1 MARDIALD
9 KVRNIGIMAHI
20 DAGKTTTTERIL
32 YFSGVTYK
40 LGEVHEGTA
49 VMDYMVQEQERGI
62 TITSAATTC
71 YWKDHRINIID
82 TPGHVD
88 FTIEVERSLRV
99 LDGAVAVFCSV
110 GGVQPQSETVWRQA
124 QKYSVPIIAFV
135 NKMDRVGADYFGT
148 IKQMREQL
156 NTNAVAI
163 QYPIGKEDTFSGVVN
178 LVDMKAYV
186 WRETLKDNMY
196 TVEEI
201 PADLLEACQA
211 KRQEMLEAI
220 AECDDAV
227 LEKYLDGQE
236 ISEEEIKRA
245 MRKGVVGNKIVP
257 VMCGSSFKNKGI
269 RILLDAVVDYMPSP
283 LDAKPIVGTNKKGQE
298 EERKPEDGQ
307 PFAALAFKI
316 IADPYV
322 GKLTFFRV
330 YSGSLKKGQT
340 VYNANTQ
347 KRERIGRLLQMHAN
361 DRKELEE
368 VHAGEIAAAV
378 GLKNVKTGETICDE
392 AHPIVMESLT
402 IPDPVISLA
411 IEPKS
416 KADRDKLSEAL
427 GRLSEEDPT
436 FCVSTNQ
443 DTGQTIIAGMGE
455 LHLDIIRDRLVRE
468 FRVDATVGRPQVAYR
483 ETITSST
490 EVHSRFAR
498 QSGGKGQFGDVHI
511 RFEPLEAGAGFEFVD
526 AIKGGVIPGEFIP
539 AVEKGL
545 REAMTTGVLG
555 GYPCSDFK
563 ATLFDGSFHEV
574 DSSELAFKMAAIFAF
589 RDGIPKCQPVLL
601 EPVMHVEVTT
611 PDTNLGDVIGDLN
624 SRRAK
629 VREILPR
636 QNLQIVKAQVPL
648 AEMFGYATA
657 VRTLTS
663 GRASYSMEPDH
674 FEQVPKAIQEK
685 LLSKKL

>member
-1 MARDIALD
+1 MARDIALE

-49 VMDYMVQEQERGI
+49 VMDWMLQEQERGI

-71 YWKDHRINIID
+71 YWKEHRINIID

-135 NKMDRVGADYFGT
+135 NKMDRVGADFFGT
-148 IKQMREQL
+148 IEQMKNQL

-163 QYPIGKEDTFSGVVN
+163 QYPIGKEDNFHGAVD
-178 LVDMKAYV
+178 LVKMKAYI
-186 WRETLKDNMY
+186 WHDELKDNMY
-196 TVEEI
+196 TEEAI
-201 PADLLEACQA
+201 PEDMLEACREKRQILLEAV
-211 KRQEMLEAI
+211 
-220 AECDDAV
+220 AECDDAL
-227 LEKYLDGQE
+227 LEKYLNGE
-236 ISEEEIKRA
+236 ELGEEEIMA
-245 MRKGVVGNKIVP
+245 ALRKGVVDNKIVP

-269 RILLDAVVDYMPSP
+269 RLLLDAIVAYLPSP
-283 LDAKPIVGTNKKGQE
+283 LDAKPIVGINKKGEE

-307 PFAALAFKI
+307 PFSALAFKI
-316 IADPYV
+316 MADPYV

-340 VYNANTQ
+340 VFNANTK

-361 DRKELEE
+361 NRKELDE

-392 AHPIVMESLT
+392 GHPIIMESLN

-416 KADRDKLSEAL
+416 KADRDKLSESL
-427 GRLSEEDPT
+427 SRLSEEDPT
-436 FCVSTNQ
+436 FTVSTNQ
-443 DTGQTIIAGMGE
+443 DTGQTIISGMGE
-455 LHLDIIRDRLVRE
+455 LHLDIIKDRLIRE
-468 FRVDATVGRPQVAYR
+468 FKVDATVGRPQVAYR
-483 ETITSST
+483 EAITAST
-490 EVHSRFAR
+490 EIHSRFVR
-498 QSGGKGQFGDVHI
+498 QSGGKGQYGDVHI
-511 RFEPLEAGAGFEFVD
+511 RFEPLEAGAGFQFVD
-526 AIKGGVIPGEFIP
+526 EIKGGVIPGEFIP

-545 REAMTTGVLG
+545 REAMTSGVLL
-555 GYPCSDFK
+555 GYPCTDFK

-574 DSSELAFKMAAIFAF
+574 DSSEMAFKMAAIFAF
-589 RDGIPKCQPVLL
+589 RDGIPKCKPVLM

-629 VREILPR
+629 VREIVPK
-636 QNLQIVKAQVPL
+636 QHLQVVKAQVPL

-657 VRTLTS
+657 VRTLTRT
-663 GRASYSMEPDH
+663 GASYSMEPDH

-685 LLSKKL
+685 LLAGK

>member
-1 MARDIALD
+1 MARDIELER
-9 KVRNIGIMAHI
+9 VRNIGIMAHI

-32 YFSGVTYK
+32 YFTGKTYK

-49 VMDYMVQEQERGI
+49 VMDWMPQEQERGI

-71 YWKDHRINIID
+71 YWKEHRINIID

-135 NKMDRVGADYFGT
+135 NKMDRVGADFFGT
-148 IKQMREQL
+148 IEQMKTQL

-163 QYPIGKEDTFSGVVN
+163 QYPVGKEDCFRGA
-178 LVDMKAYV
+178 VDLIKMKAYI
-186 WRETLKDNMY
+186 WQENLEDNMY
-196 TVEEI
+196 IEEEI
-201 PADLLEACQA
+201 PEELLEECKERRQILLEAV
-211 KRQEMLEAI
+211 
-220 AECDDAV
+220 AECDDEV
-227 LEKYLDGQE
+227 MEKYLNG
-236 ISEEEIKRA
+236 EEIPEEAIKA
-245 MRKGVVGNKIVP
+245 ALRKGVVSNKIVP

-269 RILLDAVVDYMPSP
+269 RLLLDAIVEYMPSP
-283 LDAKPIVGTNKKGQE
+283 LDTKPIVGINKKGEE
-298 EERKPEDGQ
+298 EERKPDDNG
-307 PFAALAFKI
+307 PFSALAFKI
-316 IADPYV
+316 MADPYV

-330 YSGSLKKGQT
+330 YSGTLKKGQT
-340 VYNANTQ
+340 VFNANTK

-361 DRKELEE
+361 NRKELDE
-368 VHAGEIAAAV
+368 VHSGEIAAAV
-378 GLKNVKTGETICDE
+378 GLKNVRTGETICDE
-392 AHPIVMESLT
+392 GHPIIMESLN

-427 GRLSEEDPT
+427 SRLSEEDPT
-436 FCVSTNQ
+436 FTVSTNQ
-443 DTGQTIIAGMGE
+443 DTGQTIISGMGE
-455 LHLDIIRDRLVRE
+455 LHLDIIRDRLDRE
-468 FRVDATVGRPQVAYR
+468 FKVDAAVGRPQVAYK
-483 ETITSST
+483 EAITAT
-490 EVHSRFAR
+490 HEERHRFVR
-498 QSGGKGQFGDVHI
+498 QSGGKGQYGDVHI
-511 RFEPLEAGAGFEFVD
+511 RFEPLEPGSGFQFVND
-526 AIKGGVIPGEFIP
+526 IKGGVIPGEFIP

-545 REAMTTGVLG
+545 REAMTSGVLL
-555 GYPCSDFK
+555 GYPCTDFK

-589 RDGIPKCQPVLL
+589 REGIPKCKPVLM
-601 EPVMHVEVTT
+601 EPVMRVEVTT
-611 PDTNLGDVIGDLN
+611 PDTYLGDVIGDLN
-624 SRRAK
+624 SRRGK
-629 VREILPR
+629 VREIVPR
-636 QNLQIVKAQVPL
+636 QHLQLVRAQVPL

-657 VRTLTS
+657 VRTITS

-685 LLSKKL
+685 LLAGK

>member
-1 MARDIALD
+1 MARDIALEN
-9 KVRNIGIMAHI
+9 VRNIGIMAHI

-32 YFSGVTYK
+32 FFSGVTYK
-40 LGEVHEGTA
+40 LGEVHDGTA
-49 VMDYMVQEQERGI
+49 VMDWMIQEQERGI

-71 YWKDHRINIID
+71 YWKEHRINIID

-135 NKMDRVGADYFGT
+135 NKMDRVGADFFGT
-148 IKQMREQL
+148 IEQMKTQL

-163 QYPIGKEDTFSGVVN
+163 QYPIGKEDTFHGAVD
-178 LVDMKAYV
+178 LVRMKAYIWHEELV
-186 WRETLKDNMY
+186 NNMY
-196 TVEEI
+196 TEEEI
-201 PADLLEACQA
+201 PPELLEECQEKRQILLEAV
-211 KRQEMLEAI
+211 

-227 LEKYLDGQE
+227 MEKYLTGEE
-236 ISEEEIKRA
+236 ISEDEIKVA
-245 MRKGVVGNKIVP
+245 LRKGVVSNKIVP

-269 RILLDAVVDYMPSP
+269 RLLLDAIVAYLPSP
-283 LDAKPIVGTNKKGQE
+283 LDAKPIVGINKKGEE
-298 EERKPEDGQ
+298 EERKPEDGA
-307 PFAALAFKI
+307 PFSALAFKI
-316 IADPYV
+316 MADPYV

-340 VYNANTQ
+340 VFNANTK

-361 DRKELEE
+361 NRKELDE

-378 GLKNVKTGETICDE
+378 GLKNVRTGETICDE
-392 AHPIVMESLT
+392 GHPIIMESLN

-436 FCVSTNQ
+436 FTVSTNQ
-443 DTGQTIIAGMGE
+443 DTGQTIISGMGE
-455 LHLDIIRDRLVRE
+455 LHLDIIKDRLTRE
-468 FRVDATVGRPQVAYR
+468 FKVDASVGRPQVAYR
-483 ETITSST
+483 EAITASH
-490 EVHSRFAR
+490 EERHRFVR
-498 QSGGKGQFGDVHI
+498 QSGGKGQYGDVSI
-511 RFEPLEAGAGFEFVD
+511 RFEPLEPGAGFQFVD
-526 AIKGGVIPGEFIP
+526 DIKGGVIPGEFIP

-545 REAMTTGVLG
+545 REAMTSGVLL
-555 GYPCSDFK
+555 GYPCTDFK

-589 RDGIPKCQPVLL
+589 REGIPKCKPVLM
-601 EPVMHVEVTT
+601 EPVMRVEVTT
-611 PDTNLGDVIGDLN
+611 PDNYLGDVIGDLN
-624 SRRAK
+624 SRRGK
-629 VREILPR
+629 VREIVPR
-636 QNLQIVKAQVPL
+636 QHLQLVRAQVPL

-657 VRTLTS
+657 VRTITS

-685 LLSKKL
+685 LLAGK

>member
-1 MARDIALD
+1 MARDIALEN
-9 KVRNIGIMAHI
+9 VRNIGIMAHI

-49 VMDYMVQEQERGI
+49 VMDWMPQEQERGI

-71 YWKDHRINIID
+71 YWKEHRINIID

-135 NKMDRVGADYFGT
+135 NKMDRVGADFFGT
-148 IKQMREQL
+148 IEQMKTQL

-163 QYPIGKEDTFSGVVN
+163 QYPIGKEDTFHGA
-178 LVDMKAYV
+178 VDLIKMKAYI
-186 WRETLKDNMY
+186 WHDELKDNMY
-196 TVEEI
+196 TEEEI
-201 PADLLEACQA
+201 PSELLEECKEKRQILLEAV
-211 KRQEMLEAI
+211 

-227 LEKYLDGQE
+227 MEKYLNGEE
-236 ISEEEIKRA
+236 ISEDEIKVA
-245 MRKGVVGNKIVP
+245 LRKGVVSNKIVP

-269 RILLDAVVDYMPSP
+269 RLLLDAIVAYLPSP
-283 LDAKPIVGTNKKGQE
+283 LDAKPIAGINKKGEE
-298 EERKPEDGQ
+298 EERKPEDGA
-307 PFAALAFKI
+307 PFSALAFKI
-316 IADPYV
+316 MADPYV

-340 VYNANTQ
+340 VFNANTK

-361 DRKELEE
+361 NRKELDE

-378 GLKNVKTGETICDE
+378 GLKNVRTGETICDE
-392 AHPIVMESLT
+392 GHPIIMESLN

-436 FCVSTNQ
+436 FTVSTNQ
-443 DTGQTIIAGMGE
+443 DTGQTIISGMGE
-455 LHLDIIRDRLVRE
+455 LHLDIIKDRLTRE
-468 FRVDATVGRPQVAYR
+468 FKVDASVGRPQVAYR
-483 ETITSST
+483 EAITASH
-490 EVHSRFAR
+490 EERHRFVR
-498 QSGGKGQFGDVHI
+498 QSGGKGQYGDVSI
-511 RFEPLEAGAGFEFVD
+511 RFEPLEPGAGFQFVD
-526 AIKGGVIPGEFIP
+526 DIKGGVIPGEFIP

-545 REAMTTGVLG
+545 REAMTSGVLL
-555 GYPCSDFK
+555 GYPCTDFK

-589 RDGIPKCQPVLL
+589 REGIPKCKPVLM
-601 EPVMHVEVTT
+601 EPVMRVEVTT
-611 PDTNLGDVIGDLN
+611 PDNYLGDVIGDLN
-624 SRRAK
+624 SRRGK
-629 VREILPR
+629 VREIVPR
-636 QNLQIVKAQVPL
+636 QHLQLVRAQVPL

-657 VRTLTS
+657 VRTITS

-685 LLSKKL
+685 LLAGK

>member
-1 MARDIALD
+1 
-9 KVRNIGIMAHI
+9 MAHI

-49 VMDYMVQEQERGI
+49 VMDWMPQEQERGI

-71 YWKDHRINIID
+71 YWKEHRINIID

-135 NKMDRVGADYFGT
+135 NKMDRVGADFFGT
-148 IKQMREQL
+148 IEQMKTQL

-163 QYPIGKEDTFSGVVN
+163 QYPIGKEDTFHGA
-178 LVDMKAYV
+178 VDLIKMKAYI
-186 WRETLKDNMY
+186 WHDELKDNMY
-196 TVEEI
+196 TEEEI
-201 PADLLEACQA
+201 PSELLEECKEKRQILLEAV
-211 KRQEMLEAI
+211 

-227 LEKYLDGQE
+227 MEKYLNGEE
-236 ISEEEIKRA
+236 ISEDEIKVA
-245 MRKGVVGNKIVP
+245 LRKGVVSNKIVP

-269 RILLDAVVDYMPSP
+269 RLLLDAIVAYLPSP
-283 LDAKPIVGTNKKGQE
+283 LDAKPIAGINKKGEE
-298 EERKPEDGQ
+298 EERKPEDGA
-307 PFAALAFKI
+307 PFSALAFKI
-316 IADPYV
+316 MADPYV

-340 VYNANTQ
+340 VFNANTK

-361 DRKELEE
+361 NRKELDE

-378 GLKNVKTGETICDE
+378 GLKNVRTGETICDE
-392 AHPIVMESLT
+392 GHPIIMESLN

-436 FCVSTNQ
+436 FTVSTNQ
-443 DTGQTIIAGMGE
+443 DTGQTIISGMGE
-455 LHLDIIRDRLVRE
+455 LHLDIIKDRLTRE
-468 FRVDATVGRPQVAYR
+468 FKVDASVGRPQVAYR
-483 ETITSST
+483 EAITASH
-490 EVHSRFAR
+490 EERHRFVR
-498 QSGGKGQFGDVHI
+498 QSGGKGQYGDVSI
-511 RFEPLEAGAGFEFVD
+511 RFEPLEPGAGFQFVD
-526 AIKGGVIPGEFIP
+526 DIKGGVIPGEFIP

-545 REAMTTGVLG
+545 REAMTSGVLL
-555 GYPCSDFK
+555 GYPCTDFK

-589 RDGIPKCQPVLL
+589 REGIPKCKPVLM
-601 EPVMHVEVTT
+601 EPVMRVEVTT
-611 PDTNLGDVIGDLN
+611 PDNYLGDVIGDLN
-624 SRRAK
+624 SRRGK
-629 VREILPR
+629 VREIVPR
-636 QNLQIVKAQVPL
+636 QHLQLVRAQVPL

-657 VRTLTS
+657 VRTITS

-685 LLSKKL
+685 LLAGK

>member
-1 MARDIALD
+1 MARDIELE

-49 VMDYMVQEQERGI
+49 VMDWMKQEQERGI

-71 YWKDHRINIID
+71 YWKEHRINIID

-135 NKMDRVGADYFGT
+135 NKMDRVGADFFGT
-148 IKQMREQL
+148 IEQMKNQL

-163 QYPIGKEDTFSGVVN
+163 QYPIGKEDNFHGA
-178 LVDMKAYV
+178 VDLIKMKAYI
-186 WRETLKDNMY
+186 WHDELKDNMY
-196 TVEEI
+196 TEEEI
-201 PADLLEACQA
+201 PGELLDVCKEKRQILLEAV
-211 KRQEMLEAI
+211 

-227 LEKYLDGQE
+227 LEKYLNGE
-236 ISEEEIKRA
+236 ELTEEEIVSA
-245 MRKGVVGNKIVP
+245 LRKGVVSNKVVP

-269 RILLDAVVDYMPSP
+269 RLLLDAIVAYMPSP
-283 LDAKPIVGTNKKGQE
+283 LDTKPIVGINKKGEE
-298 EERKPEDGQ
+298 EERKPDDNG
-307 PFAALAFKI
+307 PFSALAFKI
-316 IADPYV
+316 MADPYV

-330 YSGSLKKGQT
+330 YSGTLKKGQT
-340 VYNANTQ
+340 IFNANTK

-361 DRKELEE
+361 HRKELDE

-378 GLKNVKTGETICDE
+378 GLKNVRTGETICDE
-392 AHPIVMESLT
+392 GHPIIMESLN

-427 GRLSEEDPT
+427 SRLSEEDPT

-455 LHLDIIRDRLVRE
+455 LHLDVIKDRLITE
-468 FRVDATVGRPQVAYR
+468 FGVDAAVGRPQVAYK
-483 ETITSST
+483 EAITQPY
-490 EVHSRFAR
+490 EQHSRFVR
-498 QSGGKGQFGDVHI
+498 QSGGKGQYGDVHI
-511 RFEPLEAGAGFEFVD
+511 KFEPLAPGSGFEFVD

-545 REAMTTGVLG
+545 REAMTSGVLL
-555 GYPCSDFK
+555 GYPCTDFR

-574 DSSELAFKMAAIFAF
+574 DSSEMAFKMAAIFAF
-589 RDGIPKCQPVLL
+589 RDGIPKCGPVLM
-601 EPVMHVEVTT
+601 EPVTLRVAA
-611 PDTNLGDVIGDLN
+611 
-624 SRRAK
+624 RADA
-629 VREILPR
+629 PR
-636 QNLQIVKAQVPL
+636 
-648 AEMFGYATA
+648 
-657 VRTLTS
+657 
-663 GRASYSMEPDH
+663 SM
-674 FEQVPKAIQEK
+674 
-685 LLSKKL
+685 

>member
-1 MARDIALD
+1 
-9 KVRNIGIMAHI
+9 MAHI

-32 YFSGVTYK
+32 FFSGVTYK
-40 LGEVHEGTA
+40 LGEVHDGTA
-49 VMDYMVQEQERGI
+49 VMDWMIQEQERGI

-71 YWKDHRINIID
+71 YWKEHRINIID

-135 NKMDRVGADYFGT
+135 NKMDRVGADFFGT
-148 IKQMREQL
+148 IEQMKTQL
-156 NTNAVAI
+156 HTNAVAI
-163 QYPIGKEDTFSGVVN
+163 QYPIGKEDTFHGAVD
-178 LVDMKAYV
+178 LVRMKAYIWHEELV
-186 WRETLKDNMY
+186 NNMY
-196 TVEEI
+196 TEEEI
-201 PADLLEACQA
+201 PPELLEDCQEKRQILLEAV
-211 KRQEMLEAI
+211 

-227 LEKYLDGQE
+227 MEKYLNGEELQE
-236 ISEEEIKRA
+236 DEIKA
-245 MRKGVVGNKIVP
+245 ALRKGVVSNKIVP

-269 RILLDAVVDYMPSP
+269 RLLLDAIVAYLPSP
-283 LDAKPIVGTNKKGQE
+283 LDAKPIVGINKKGEE

-307 PFAALAFKI
+307 PFSALAFKI
-316 IADPYV
+316 MADPYV

-340 VYNANTQ
+340 VFNANTK

-361 DRKELEE
+361 NRKELDE

-378 GLKNVKTGETICDE
+378 GLKNVRTGETICDE
-392 AHPIVMESLT
+392 GHPIIMESLN

-427 GRLSEEDPT
+427 SRLSEEDPT
-436 FCVSTNQ
+436 FTVSTNQ
-443 DTGQTIIAGMGE
+443 DTGQTIISGMGE
-455 LHLDIIRDRLVRE
+455 LHLDIIKDRLTRE
-468 FRVDATVGRPQVAYR
+468 FNVAATVGRPQVAYR
-483 ETITSST
+483 EAITTSH
-490 EVHSRFAR
+490 EEHQRFVR
-498 QSGGKGQFGDVHI
+498 QSGGKGQYGDVHI
-511 RFEPLEAGAGFEFVD
+511 RFEPLEPGSGFQFVD
-526 AIKGGVIPGEFIP
+526 DIKGGVIPGEFIP

-545 REAMTTGVLG
+545 REAMNSGVLL
-555 GYPCSDFK
+555 GYPCTDFK

-589 RDGIPKCQPVLL
+589 RDGIPKCNPVLM
-601 EPVMHVEVTT
+601 EPVMRVEVTT
-611 PDTNLGDVIGDLN
+611 PDNYLGDVIGDLN
-624 SRRAK
+624 SRRGK
-629 VREILPR
+629 VREIVPR
-636 QNLQIVKAQVPL
+636 QHLQLVRAQVPL

-657 VRTLTS
+657 VRTITS

-674 FEQVPKAIQEK
+674 FEQVPKAVQEK
-685 LLSKKL
+685 LLAGK